1 MYIKTVF
8 AEKVPPS
15 PTTSKVRPS
24 LLNGIWPTLEL
35 SRIPVSGW
43 ETQDL
48 SIYMAER
55 TLLLLLE
62 VSMQQPDK
70 KEKPDVIQQ
79 RTNENSTSEDLP
91 SSDQQTPA

>member
-1 MYIKTVF
+1 
-8 AEKVPPS
+8 
-15 PTTSKVRPS
+15 
-24 LLNGIWPTLEL
+24 
-35 SRIPVSGW
+35 
-43 ETQDL
+43 
-48 SIYMAER
+48 MAER